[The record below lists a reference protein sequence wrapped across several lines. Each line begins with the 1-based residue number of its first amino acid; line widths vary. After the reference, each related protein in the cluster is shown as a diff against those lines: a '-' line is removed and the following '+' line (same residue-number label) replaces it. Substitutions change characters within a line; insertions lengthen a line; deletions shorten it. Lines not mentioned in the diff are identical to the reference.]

1 MNAVWAAVLIA
12 SAVAFGLKLSGYLVP
27 ARWLAQPR
35 LAAALASLPAAL
47 LAALVMTQTF
57 ANGKHLTIDARVVG
71 LVVAAIALWR
81 KAPFIVV
88 VILGAA
94 AAAAVRAAGWG

>member
-1 MNAVWAAVLIA
+1 VSAAWTAVLLA
-12 SAVAFGLKLSGYLVP
+12 SGVAFALKLSGYLVP
-27 ARWLAQPR
+27 ARWLAQAR

-57 ANGKHLTIDARVVG
+57 ANGRHLTIDARVVG
-71 LVVAAIALWR
+71 LGVAALALWR

-94 AAAAVRAAGWG
+94 AAAATRALGWG

>member
-1 MNAVWAAVLIA
+1 MSTAWAAVLVA
-12 SAVAFGLKLSGYLVP
+12 SAVAFILKLSGYLVP
-27 ARWLAQPR
+27 ARLLDQPR

-47 LAALVMTQTF
+47 LAALVVTETF
-57 ANGKHLTIDARVVG
+57 ADGKHLTFDARVVG

-81 KAPFIVV
+81 KLPFIVV

-94 AAAAVRAAGWG
+94 AAAASRAIGWG